1 MSSTPLDAMPAG
13 WERHGDWVDGLQAVS
28 WSAGQGRPIVLI
40 HGIGPGTCGLANF
53 APVLDSLLEQGQ
65 VHLLD
70 LIGFGVS
77 GRKHTAPLFDVGL
90 WERQLQAVLQRIGEP
105 VTLIG
110 NSIGGALAFRMAAQS
125 SQVAAVLSIGSPL
138 CAAPPTQALRDFWA
152 VPASPAALARAMAPM
167 TAAGVEPSPER
178 VAARYAPFTDP
189 AFAEYFAALLGD
201 PEQALLDVAISPAMA
216 QQISCPMTLVHGWQD
231 RACLLQDTA
240 LAFNR
245 LRPDADAVLFGN
257 CGHNVTWERTADL
270 CRVLTA
276 FLQRTELE

>member
-1 MSSTPLDAMPAG
+1 MTGAALNAPAG
-13 WERHGDWVDGLQAVS
+13 LARHSDWVDGIEAVS
-28 WSAGQGRPIVLI
+28 WSAGTGRPMVLI

-53 APVLDSLLEQGQ
+53 APVLDSLLQQGQ

-70 LIGFGVS
+70 LIGFGAS
-77 GRKHTAPLFDVGL
+77 GRKSVAPLFDVGL
-90 WERQLQAVLQRIGEP
+90 WERQLHAVLRRIGEP

-110 NSIGGALAFRMAAQS
+110 NSIGGALAFRVAAQAGL
-125 SQVAAVLSIGSPL
+125 VAGVLSIGSPL
-138 CAAPPTQALRDFWA
+138 CATAPTQALRDFWT
-152 VPASPAALARAMAPM
+152 VPATPAALAKAMAPM
-167 TAAGVEPSPER
+167 TAAGVEPSAER

-189 AFAEYFAALLGD
+189 AFAAYFAALLGD
-201 PEQALLDVAISPAMA
+201 PTQALLDVAVSPEAA
-216 QQISCPMTLVHGWQD
+216 RRIDCPITIVHGWQD

-240 LAFNR
+240 LAFTR